1 MYSNQR
7 PLPGVE
13 QSKKGVIFLLQT
25 VELLHQSDKST
36 VALVIDTET
45 GKKVVRKELSG
56 RHLIYS
62 KLQTIYH
69 PYLPN
74 ILSVRL
80 ENGKTIVTEEY
91 IEGASLGRI
100 SLSERGLTRAFLELC
115 QVLEFLHG
123 HGILHRDIKPDNIL
137 LAPDGH
143 IRLIDFDAAREPKAN
158 EAQDTRLLGTRG
170 YAPPEQFG
178 FAQTD
183 ARADLYALG
192 ATFRQLL
199 GPVARKGRWRH
210 ILRRCTALDP
220 KDRYASAGQIRR
232 AVYRGRVFRW
242 AVRPACAVLLA
253 LLLLVS
259 GAVLANTSSRLALF
273 SVLGLADTQVWEE
286 EQIDLAAL
294 RQAVENGT
302 APLMYEYSGPDALI
316 AYDRLREQYPDL
328 LILYSG
334 YMDREGAMV
343 FGCVESTFLIR
354 YGAYTFEGL
363 HSVVK
368 VTPNGRI
375 EPVTTADYDGCA
387 PAVIAL
393 YETIDAM
400 PRSS

>member
-1 MYSNQR
+1 M
-7 PLPGVE
+7 
-13 QSKKGVIFLLQT
+13 LQT

-253 LLLLVS
+253 LLLFVS

-273 SVLGLADTQVWEE
+273 SVLGLADTQVWAE

-302 APLMYEYSGPDALI
+302 APLMYEYSGPDTLI

-334 YMDREGAMV
+334 YMDQEGAMV

-368 VTPNGRI
+368 VYPNGRI